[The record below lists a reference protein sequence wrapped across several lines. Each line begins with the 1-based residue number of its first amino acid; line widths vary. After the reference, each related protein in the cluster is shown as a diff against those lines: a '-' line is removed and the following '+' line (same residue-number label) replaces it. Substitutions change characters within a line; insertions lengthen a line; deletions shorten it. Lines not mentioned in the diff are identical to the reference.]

1 VGAPLATRTAKK
13 AGTTQASGTGSTKK
27 KRIYEVAREFNLSSV
42 AMVDVIKSLGHE
54 VKNHMAVCTTEMFQ
68 QVQRKFEEE
77 RDASRQEI
85 KRRETQ
91 KKEREEREHEEAKQ
105 KEKEARE
112 AKEAKKAKPAKK
124 AKKAKKAESG
134 AAPTAQEPAKD
145 APPSRPDREVVT
157 IVDDRARTPQKRGR
171 TSKPKEAA
179 STTPAPAQQQDGR
192 KRRGRRRG
200 RPTVD
205 QKEVEE
211 SVRRTMAQM
220 GTGVAA
226 SRSRRRRRQDDDPVE
241 QEEQETITIKVSEFT
256 TAGELAAMMDVPATE
271 VIKQCLLMGMMV
283 TINQR
288 LDMDTLT
295 LVADEFDVVVVE
307 EEEYGQ
313 ELLEEEEKEAEADLQ
328 PRPPVVTIMGHVDH
342 GKTSLLDYIRS
353 ANVVAGEAGGI
364 TQHIGAYHVSLD
376 DGRMVT
382 FLDTPGHEAFTA
394 MRARGAQVTD
404 VVVLIVAADDQVMPQ
419 TIEAIEHA
427 RAAGVPLTIAINKM
441 DVPGADPDRIKRQL
455 AEQNVLVEAYG
466 GAVQS
471 CEISATTGQGV
482 NTLLELL
489 ALETDLL
496 ELKANP
502 ARKARGA
509 IVEARLD
516 RGRGNVATVLVQTGT
531 IRVGDAFVTGVHSGR
546 VRALLDERGNTV
558 EEAGPSVPVQVLG
571 LDGLPQAGDTFHV
584 METERE
590 AREISGKRQQLK
602 REQEFRGRRVS
613 LVDIHDQ
620 IQSGKV
626 QELRLVIKGDVD
638 GSVEALADSLA
649 QISSEEVRLNVIRRG
664 VGGISETDVLLASA
678 SEAIIIGFNV
688 RPDARGRE
696 VAAEE
701 HVDIR
706 LYRVIYEVVEDVK
719 AALSGLLQ
727 PAIDERI
734 TGSAQVRET
743 FQVPRIG
750 MVAGCAVVSG
760 TITRNAKVRVLRDNV
775 VIYESSIESLRRF
788 KDDVREVQTGFECG
802 IGVANFNDVKVGDL
816 LEAYELVETARTL
829 E

>member
-1 VGAPLATRTAKK
+1 
-13 AGTTQASGTGSTKK
+13 
-27 KRIYEVAREFNLSSV
+27 
-42 AMVDVIKSLGHE
+42 
-54 VKNHMAVCTTEMFQ
+54 
-68 QVQRKFEEE
+68 
-77 RDASRQEI
+77 
-85 KRRETQ
+85 
-91 KKEREEREHEEAKQ
+91 
-105 KEKEARE
+105 
-112 AKEAKKAKPAKK
+112 
-124 AKKAKKAESG
+124 
-134 AAPTAQEPAKD
+134 
-145 APPSRPDREVVT
+145 
-157 IVDDRARTPQKRGR
+157 
-171 TSKPKEAA
+171 
-179 STTPAPAQQQDGR
+179 
-192 KRRGRRRG
+192 
-200 RPTVD
+200 
-205 QKEVEE
+205 
-211 SVRRTMAQM
+211 MAQM

-226 SRSRRRRRQDDDPVE
+226 SRARRRRRQADDPPE
-241 QEEQETITIKVSEFT
+241 LEEQETITIKVSEFT

-295 LVADEFDVVVVE
+295 LVADEFDVVVEE

-313 ELLEEEEKEAEADLQ
+313 DLLEEEETEDEADLQ

-342 GKTSLLDYIRS
+342 GKTSLLDYIRNT
-353 ANVVAGEAGGI
+353 NVVAGEAGGI
-364 TQHIGAYHVSLD
+364 TQHIGAYHVSLE

-441 DVPGADPDRIKRQL
+441 DVPGADPDRIRRQL
-455 AEQNVLVEAYG
+455 AEQNVLVESYG

-471 CEISATTGQGV
+471 CELSATTGKGV

-531 IRVGDAFVTGVHSGR
+531 IRVGDAFVTGIHSGR
-546 VRALLDERGNTV
+546 VRALLDERGNPV
-558 EEAGPSVPVQVLG
+558 SEAGPAVPVQVLG

-584 METERE
+584 MGSERE
-590 AREISGKRQQLK
+590 AREISGKRQQLR
-602 REQEFRGRRVS
+602 REQEFHRGRRVS
-613 LVDIHDQ
+613 LVDIRDQ

-638 GSVEALADSLA
+638 GSVEALVDSLA

-678 SEAIIIGFNV
+678 SDAIIIGFNV

-696 VAAEE
+696 VAAAEN
-701 HVDIR
+701 VDVR

-727 PAIDERI
+727 PAIDERV
-734 TGSAQVRET
+734 TGSAQVREA

-760 TITRNAKVRVLRDNV
+760 SITRNAKVRVLRDNV
-775 VIYESSIESLRRF
+775 VIYESSIGSLRRF
-788 KDDVREVQTGFECG
+788 KDDVREVQSGFECG
-802 IGVANFNDVKVGDL
+802 IGIANFSDVKVGDI
-816 LEAYELVETARTL
+816 LEVYELVETARTL

>member
-1 VGAPLATRTAKK
+1 MKAPLATRTAKK

-112 AKEAKKAKPAKK
+112 AKVAKKAKPAKK

-134 AAPTAQEPAKD
+134 TAPKAQEPAKE

-295 LVADEFDVVVVE
+295 LVADEFDVVVEE

-313 ELLEEEEKEAEADLQ
+313 ELLEEEEKEAETDLQ

-546 VRALLDERGNTV
+546 VRALLDERGNAV

-626 QELRLVIKGDVD
+626 QELRLVLKGDVD

-727 PAIDERI
+727 PAIDERV

-788 KDDVREVQTGFECG
+788 KDDVRDVQTGFECG